1 MPITAATVGT
11 IAALGAAEA
20 AAPLIG
26 QGIASLGAA
35 GRERRAMFREAI
47 ARRQSGKYGMSRA
60 EKDQLQE
67 DLAGTPS
74 AGDTTGS
81 VGVGVGP
88 SAGRLAAAN
97 QAKLREAMDMRA
109 KARGKVNELSQQR
122 ALAQKTADD
131 QLINQRALDAQ
142 KLGAAI
148 ADTAVAAG
156 TGAYADVKEGREAR
170 ARQGVEAILE
180 LDPAAQ
186 AAAKTA
192 ASTARA
198 VGGVG

>member
-11 IAALGAAEA
+11 LAALGAAEK

-26 QGIASLGAA
+26 QGIAALGPA

-47 ARRQSGKYGMSRA
+47 ARRQSGKYGMSAA
-60 EKDQLQE
+60 EKRQMQE
-67 DLAGTPS
+67 DLAGTPA
-74 AGDTTGS
+74 AGG
-81 VGVGVGP
+81 
-88 SAGRLAAAN
+88 AARL
-97 QAKLREAMDMRA
+97 AKLREAMDMRA
-109 KARGKVNELSQQR
+109 KASGKVNELSQQR

-156 TGAYADVKEGREAR
+156 TGAYADVKQGREAR

-192 ASTARA
+192 ASTASA
-198 VGGVG
+198 MGGAG